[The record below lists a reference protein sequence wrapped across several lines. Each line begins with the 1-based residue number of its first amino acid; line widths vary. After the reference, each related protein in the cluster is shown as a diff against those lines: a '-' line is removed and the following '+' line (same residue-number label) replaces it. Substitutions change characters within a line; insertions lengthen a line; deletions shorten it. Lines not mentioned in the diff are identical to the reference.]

1 MNSVVFTTVKHPSD
15 NYNVLH
21 ILYICVYKY
30 IYIDIYMYR
39 LPSSPYPPPVPGCG
53 GPASVGTPKPGT
65 WKPFVTLSLYIYIKG
80 QRHAC
85 KEYT

>member
-1 MNSVVFTTVKHPSD
+1 
-15 NYNVLH
+15 
-21 ILYICVYKY
+21 
-30 IYIDIYMYR
+30 MYR
-39 LPSSPYPPPVPGCG
+39 LPSSPYPPPPVPGCG